1 MREGVA
7 KTRNQ
12 VGTWSWAKKEGPGLG
27 SAFNHGCFSDSQVG
41 PGEELPTSPDEF

>member
-1 MREGVA
+1 MREWVA

-27 SAFNHGCFSDSQVG
+27 SAFNHGCFSDSTAQLHSSHTLVK
-41 PGEELPTSPDEF
+41 

>member
-1 MREGVA
+1 MA

-12 VGTWSWAKKEGPGLG
+12 DGAWSWAKKEGPGLG
-27 SAFNHGCFSDSQVG
+27 SAFNCGWLSDSQIG